1 MPKNFTAG
9 YNIFFAALVCVFW
22 SILVS
27 ASAVSLKDRQE
38 ANKQFD
44 KQRNILF
51 ATGLVKPDE
60 DMSREGM
67 IKKYEEK
74 IRPYV
79 IELKSGEV
87 QKDMEPASFDQRF
100 ASSDASQST
109 KAPDNAAKV
118 ARLPN
123 NALVYHVVD
132 GEKVESVV
140 VPVKGMGLW
149 STMYGYLALDAD
161 TTTILG
167 VAFYEHGETPGLG
180 GEISNPKWT
189 AKWEKRKI
197 FNEQFEPVFTVK
209 KGGAG
214 TVADDPHNVDAI
226 TGATLT
232 SNGVTNTIQFWLG
245 ESGYG
250 PYLKRFRE
258 GGR

>member
-60 DMSREGM
+60 GLSREEM

-79 IELKSGEV
+79 VELKSGAV
-87 QKDMEPASFDQRF
+87 QKDIVPANFDQRF

-109 KAPDNAAKV
+109 EAPANNAKV
-118 ARLPN
+118 ARVPHN
-123 NALVYHVVD
+123 GLVYHVVD

-161 TTTILG
+161 TTTVLG

-189 AKWEKRKI
+189 AKWEGRKV
-197 FNEQFEPVFTVK
+197 FDAKWAPVFSIK

-214 TVADDPHNVDAI
+214 SVSEDPHNVDGI

-232 SNGVTNTIQFWLG
+232 SNGVTYTIQFWLG

-250 PYLKRFRE
+250 PYLKQFRE
-258 GGR
+258 GGQ